1 MVSRTPYLINP
12 ASSKL
17 GLLWTD
23 GSSHRCMNV
32 LDPSLAA
39 ELLASSDRD
48 GLEKRDRD
56 ALVLEE
62 IMMLGLAG
70 RVAGCP
76 QPWPRDGQRSSREV

>member
-62 IMMLGLAG
+62 IMMLGLAS